1 MIWLRKRLW
10 WAAIVVPLGFVVAG
24 CDDGPM
30 EETGEAV
37 DETAEEAGEA
47 AEDVTD

>member
-10 WAAIVVPLGFVVAG
+10 WATVLVPLGWGVGGGAV
-24 CDDGPM
+24 GPLA
-30 EETGEAV
+30 ETGEAV
-37 DETAEEAGEA
+37 AETAEEAGDA